1 MNLHYA
7 SSSHTNSRQG
17 REAGGGERGG
27 VEVGNVVET
36 VTRNDKGASAGAA
49 GGEVV
54 EGWRSSVVWAVVVLL
69 SVSCDA
75 QISLS
80 PSLSLPPPPPPF
92 PPPLSHLSLSLSL
105 ASPPSLPPPLFLTV
119 YMRVHHASA
128 EQWVH
133 FIRRISCVYSRA
145 YACMC
150 VCLYRVHGA
159 KKKQVL
165 QLSLLLSPRTMAI
178 FGTYYASG
186 TPLVKGSQDPA
197 SRALVEVVW
206 IYIYTTHTHTHTHT
220 HTSWL

>member
-133 FIRRISCVYSRA
+133 FISIIEYESILLLLNKQNLMRILTRVCVY
-145 YACMC
+145 
-150 VCLYRVHGA
+150 VRVFVLCA
-159 KKKQVL
+159 WCQKKKVL
-165 QLSLLLSPRTMAI
+165 QLSLLLFPRTMAI

-186 TPLVKGSQDPA
+186 THLVKGSQDPA
-197 SRALVEVVW
+197 SRALVEV
-206 IYIYTTHTHTHTHT
+206 IKINK
-220 HTSWL
+220 